1 MQIAATIGE
10 DRRQQIMDF
19 MSGFTLETTPRSA
32 AKVPDYRAHARTGA
46 TIYITFLHGSD
57 FSDTIAVA
65 RRLSKEGFNP
75 VPHLA
80 ARSIPSKR
88 FLEEALATL
97 TGEIGISQVLC
108 IAGAAPAPLGEF
120 GDTMQLLD
128 TGLFDK
134 YGISRIGLA
143 GHPEGSPDITADAI
157 RQALR
162 WKNEFSRRTDAKL
175 YLITQFC
182 FEAEP
187 IIAWDKRLQAEG
199 NQLPI
204 HIGIPGLA
212 TIRTLLN
219 HAKACGIGPSI
230 RFISRQAMNIAK
242 LMSVSAPD
250 KMIAELAA
258 YKASDAGCGI
268 RGVHIYPLGG
278 LKKSADWA
286 YAVVDGKFRVNASG
300 QGFEVELPLA

>member
-1 MQIAATIGE
+1 MQTAAAIGQ

-19 MSGFTLETTPRSA
+19 MSDFSLETVPGSA
-32 AKVPDYRAHARTGA
+32 AKVPDYRAHARAGA
-46 TIYITFLHGSD
+46 TIYITFLQGSD
-57 FSDTIAVA
+57 FNDTVAVA
-65 RRLSKEGFNP
+65 RRLKTEGFNP

-80 ARSIPSKR
+80 ARGIPSKR
-88 FLEEALATL
+88 FLEEALAKL

-108 IAGAAPAPLGEF
+108 IAGAAPAPVGEF
-120 GDTMQLLD
+120 GDTMQLLE

-143 GHPEGSPDITADAI
+143 GHPEGSPAITAATI
-157 RQALR
+157 RKALK
-162 WKNEFSRRTDAKL
+162 WKNEFSRRTDAEL

-199 NQLPI
+199 NRLPI

-219 HAKACGIGPSI
+219 HATACGIGPSI
-230 RFISRQAMNIAK
+230 RFLSLQAMNVAR

-250 KMIAELAA
+250 KMITALAA
-258 YKASDAGCGI
+258 YKASDPRCGI
-268 RGVHIYPLGG
+268 RGVHLYPFGG

-286 YAVVDGKFRVNASG
+286 YAVVDGKFRMNSSA
-300 QGFEVELPLA
+300 QGFDVELPKT